1 MSSGNEG
8 PDLPLDIS
16 PVEVKKLERFISLVE
31 LAARLG
37 GLGLGSFKKHL
48 ARERHVAALDGLP
61 APVLTRPRYMWLESD
76 IDKWLLSRSTLAEE
90 ATRREENRNGEG
102 FPRRGRPT
110 NVERENARALGL
122 TVRAFRCKNA
132 EKNGK
137 AKNDE

>member
-8 PDLPLDIS
+8 PDLPLDMS

-76 IDKWLLSRSTLAEE
+76 IDKWLLS
-90 ATRREENRNGEG
+90 
-102 FPRRGRPT
+102 
-110 NVERENARALGL
+110 ALCRFQWKL
-122 TVRAFRCKNA
+122 TSQHT
-132 EKNGK
+132 
-137 AKNDE
+137 